1 MQERP
6 RSYPTA
12 AGLRR
17 TLEGAGLQVS
27 LAPLYGNTP
36 FNNWLLVAT
45 PDLPA

>member
-12 AGLRR
+12 DGLRR
-17 TLEGAGLQVS
+17 SLEGAGLQVS
-27 LAPLYGNTP
+27 LAPLYGSTP

-45 PDLPA
+45 PVPTA